1 MLTLILARHAEASVL
16 SENGDHSRELSGR
29 GLVQAVAAGETI
41 KGWGFTPSLCVSS
54 DARRAAQT
62 AGRIAE
68 TCGISQGC
76 VVYANRLYE
85 SYTTQEFV
93 EIVASAVAKSR
104 EPDADCVV
112 VVGHNPDVT
121 YKADA
126 LSRVP
131 LKAAFP
137 TAGVVALLFDVDD
150 WSELSARAGTILRSS
165 FF

>member
-1 MLTLILARHAEASVL
+1 M
-16 SENGDHSRELSGR
+16 
-29 GLVQAVAAGETI
+29 
-41 KGWGFTPSLCVSS
+41 
-54 DARRAAQT
+54 
-62 AGRIAE
+62 
-68 TCGISQGC
+68 
-76 VVYANRLYE
+76 
-85 SYTTQEFV
+85 
-93 EIVASAVAKSR
+93 EIVASAVEKSC

-126 LSRVP
+126 LSREP

-150 WSELSARAGTILRSS
+150 WSEVCARAGTILRSS

>member
-1 MLTLILARHAEASVL
+1 MLTLILARHAEASII

-29 GLVQAVAAGETI
+29 GLVQAAAAGETI
-41 KGWGFTPSLCVSS
+41 KGWGFSPSLCVSS

-62 AGRIAE
+62 AERIAE

-76 VVYANRLYE
+76 VVYTNSLYE
-85 SYTTQEFV
+85 SYTTQELV
-93 EIVASAVAKSR
+93 EIVASSVAKSR
-104 EPDADCVV
+104 VPDSDCVV

-126 LSRVP
+126 LSHEP

-137 TAGVVALLFDVDD
+137 TAGVVALLFDADD
-150 WSELSARAGTILRSS
+150 WSEVSARSGTILRSS